1 VAVVS
6 SVRPEL
12 RTREPGRPHGG
23 KRVGRR
29 LTPYLLLA
37 PALLV
42 MLAFCYPI
50 IFLVSFSFQ
59 RYGLDEFFGAPVKFA
74 GLDNYRAVFKH
85 PEFASAAVR
94 TVVLAVVI
102 VALTLV
108 CGTVVALVMQR
119 IDRFTRTVLVTGLMM
134 AWAVPAVSSTT
145 IFRWMFDGRTG
156 VLTYLLDKVGI
167 DLYVNNSVTLSAHKS
182 LAVVVL
188 IVTWQAVPFAA
199 LTLYAA
205 LNQVPPEFY
214 EAATVDGAD
223 GIKLF
228 RFVTMPIIRPV
239 FTLLIVL
246 SLVWDLRLF
255 TQVYIFNRGGP
266 DGGSNT
272 LGTYSYFA
280 SLVQHQFGEG
290 AAIAVVLVF
299 LAMILTSYYVRRL
312 VKGGE
317 AA

>member
-1 VAVVS
+1 
-6 SVRPEL
+6 VRPEL
-12 RTREPGRPHGG
+12 RESEPGRPTSG

-59 RYGLDEFFGAPVKFA
+59 HYGLDEFFGAPVRFA
-74 GLDNYRAVFKH
+74 GLDNYRAAFKH
-85 PEFASAAVR
+85 PEFVSATVR
-94 TVVLAVVI
+94 TVVLAVAI
-102 VALTLV
+102 VSLTLV
-108 CGTVVALVMQR
+108 CGTIVALVMQR
-119 IDRFTRTVLVTGLMM
+119 IDRFTRTVLVTGLMV

-156 VLTYLLDKVGI
+156 VLTYLLDKVGV
-167 DLYVNNSVTLSAHKS
+167 DLYGNNSVTLSAHKT

-188 IVTWQAVPFAA
+188 IVTWQAVPFVA

-205 LNQVPPEFY
+205 LNQVPPEFC

-223 GIKLF
+223 GIKMF

-290 AAIAVVLVF
+290 AAIAVVLVL

-312 VKGGE
+312 VRSGE
-317 AA
+317 AT

>member
-1 VAVVS
+1 VTVLKSPESVVADS
-6 SVRPEL
+6 GKSA
-12 RTREPGRPHGG
+12 

-29 LTPYLLLA
+29 LTPYLLLS

-50 IFLVSFSFQ
+50 LFLISFSFQ
-59 RYGLDEFFGAPVKFA
+59 RYGLDEFFGAPVRFA
-74 GLDNYRAVFKH
+74 GLDNYRKVLANSD
-85 PEFASAAVR
+85 FAPATVR
-94 TVVLAVVI
+94 TVLLAVII
-102 VALTLV
+102 VGATLS

-119 IDRFTRTVLVTGLMM
+119 IDRVTRTVLVTGLMI
-134 AWAVPAVSSTT
+134 AWAVPAVSTTT

-156 VLTYLLDKVGI
+156 VLTYLFAKVGV
-167 DLYVNNSVTLSAHKS
+167 DLYDNHSVTLSAHKT
-182 LAVVVL
+182 LAVIIL
-188 IVTWQAVPFAA
+188 IVTWQAVPFVA

-214 EAATVDGAD
+214 EAARVDGAD
-223 GIKLF
+223 GLKLF

-266 DGGSNT
+266 SGGSNT

-312 VKGGE
+312 VKSGDASG
-317 AA
+317 

>member
-1 VAVVS
+1 VAVIS
-6 SVRPEL
+6 AERPEL
-12 RTREPGRPHGG
+12 DQVKPDRPQRG

-37 PALLV
+37 PALAV

-50 IFLVSFSFQ
+50 VFLVSFSFQ

-74 GLDNYRAVFKH
+74 GLDNYRAVFDH
-85 PEFASAAVR
+85 PEFASATIR
-94 TVVLAVVI
+94 TVLLAVLI
-102 VALTLV
+102 VVLTLV

-119 IDRFTRTVLVTGLMM
+119 IDRYTRTILVTGLMV

-156 VLTYLLDKVGI
+156 VLTYLLHKVGI
-167 DLYVNNSVTLSAHKS
+167 DLYENHSVTLSASKT
-182 LAVVVL
+182 LAVIVL
-188 IVTWQAVPFAA
+188 IVTWQAVPFVA

-223 GIKLF
+223 GLKLF
-228 RFVTMPIIRPV
+228 RHVTMPIIRPV

-312 VKGGE
+312 VKSGE
-317 AA
+317 AS